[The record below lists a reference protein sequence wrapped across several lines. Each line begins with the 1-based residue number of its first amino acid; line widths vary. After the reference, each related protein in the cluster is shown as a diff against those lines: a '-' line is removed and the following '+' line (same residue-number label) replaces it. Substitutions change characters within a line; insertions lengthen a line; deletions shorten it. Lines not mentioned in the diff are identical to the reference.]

1 MNKQFCCDMDG
12 VLCDFIGGAVK
23 IVNETLENRDNIT
36 DPELKETIEKAIE
49 ELGKTSV
56 EEYDVRIGTPHKNL
70 RKLMKDIIRNNKDF
84 WANLEWAKGGRAIW
98 NAIAPY
104 DPYILSAPMGNSAES
119 KAGKIEWIKK
129 NLTPKTGRI
138 IPDDDKWKYTDFDGR
153 QGVLIDDMW
162 YNIKDYREHG
172 GIAIFHRDMRVTMG
186 LIKRYATRD

>member
-1 MNKQFCCDMDG
+1 MDG

-56 EEYDVRIGTPHKNL
+56 DKNDLRINTPNKNV
-70 RKLMKDIIRNNKDF
+70 RKLMKDLIRNNKDF
-84 WANLEWAKGGRAIW
+84 WANLEWAKGGRVIW
-98 NAIAPY
+98 KAIAPY
-104 DPYILSAPMGNSAES
+104 NPYILSAPMGKSAES

-129 NLTPKTGRI
+129 NLTPQPGRI
-138 IPDDDKWKYTDFDGR
+138 ILDDDKWKHTDFDGK

-162 YNIKDYREHG
+162 FNIDEYREAG
-172 GIAIFHRDMRVTMG
+172 GIAIFHRDLRVTMG
-186 LIKRYATRD
+186 LIKKYANG

>member
-56 EEYDVRIGTPHKNL
+56 DKNDLRINTPNKNV
-70 RKLMKDIIRNNKDF
+70 RKLMKDLIRNNKDF
-84 WANLEWAKGGRAIW
+84 WANLEWAKGGRVIW
-98 NAIAPY
+98 KAIAPY
-104 DPYILSAPMGNSAES
+104 NPYILSAPMGKSAES

-129 NLTPKTGRI
+129 NLTPQPGRI
-138 IPDDDKWKYTDFDGR
+138 ILDDDKWKHTDFDGK

-162 YNIKDYREHG
+162 FNIDEYREAG
-172 GIAIFHRDMRVTMG
+172 GIAIFHRDLRVTMG
-186 LIKRYATRD
+186 LIKKYANG

>member
-12 VLCDFIGGAVK
+12 VLCDFIGGAIK

-56 EEYDVRIGTPHKNL
+56 DKNDLRINTPNKNV
-70 RKLMKDIIRNNKDF
+70 RKLMKDLIRNNKDF
-84 WANLEWAKGGRAIW
+84 WANLEWAKGGRVIW

-104 DPYILSAPMGNSAES
+104 DPYILSAPMGKSAES

-129 NLTPKTGRI
+129 NLTPQPGRI
-138 IPDDDKWKYTDFDGR
+138 ILDDDKWKHTDFDGK

-162 YNIKDYREHG
+162 FNIDEYREAG
-172 GIAIFHRDMRVTMG
+172 GIAIFHRDLRVTMG
-186 LIKRYATRD
+186 LIKKYANG

>member
-1 MNKQFCCDMDG
+1 MDG
-12 VLCDFIGGAVK
+12 VLCDFIGGAIK

-56 EEYDVRIGTPHKNL
+56 DKNDLRINTPNKNV
-70 RKLMKDIIRNNKDF
+70 RKLMKDLIRNNKDF
-84 WANLEWAKGGRAIW
+84 WANLEWAKGGRVIW

-104 DPYILSAPMGNSAES
+104 NPYILSAPMGKSAES

-129 NLTPKTGRI
+129 NLTPQPGRI
-138 IPDDDKWKYTDFDGR
+138 ILDDDKWKHTDFDGK

-162 YNIKDYREHG
+162 FNIDEYREAG
-172 GIAIFHRDMRVTMG
+172 GIAIFHRDLRVTMG
-186 LIKRYATRD
+186 LIKKYANG

>member
-12 VLCDFIGGAVK
+12 VLCDFIGGAIK

-36 DPELKETIEKAIE
+36 NPELKETIEKAIE

-56 EEYDVRIGTPHKNL
+56 DKNDLRINTPNKNV
-70 RKLMKDIIRNNKDF
+70 RKLMKDLIRNNKDF
-84 WANLEWAKGGRAIW
+84 WANLEWAKGGRVIW

-104 DPYILSAPMGNSAES
+104 NPYILSAPMGKSAES

-129 NLTPKTGRI
+129 NLTPQPGRI
-138 IPDDDKWKYTDFDGR
+138 ILDDDKWKHTDFDGK

-162 YNIKDYREHG
+162 FNIDEYREAG
-172 GIAIFHRDMRVTMG
+172 GIAIFHRDLRVTMG
-186 LIKRYATRD
+186 LIKKYANG